1 MFGCYSRTDDCYGG
15 GDEVAVCLIGSRR
28 RGRTGRPV
36 PRVTWYEDGRPV
48 ESRVEYLPTRQ
59 IRSAL
64 TLPALGRGHHGVRY
78 SCAASNSRIL
88 TPLVSDVVVRMR
100 RESLSFFF
108 LVFFFPFLCPGLFAP
123 TPNANRGTNDRR
135 QTHYPRMTVDFKSGK

>member
-108 LVFFFPFLCPGLFAP
+108 FGLLFSFPLSWIVRAH
-123 TPNANRGTNDRR
+123 AKR
-135 QTHYPRMTVDFKSGK
+135 QPWH